1 MLPLAPTPVDTTE
14 TQGSVQCS
22 QFWIR
27 SSLSLTPL
35 PVLLSSL
42 FTFLSKKI
50 EKNPPSV
57 SCVFPFRYC
66 FPFLFNSLPVLF
78 PLPLQW
84 LPLHFP
90 SSTISPSFTV
100 ASFTFPFQYY
110 FPFRFNPFP
119 HSTTSPSFPFP
130 FRFGTVP
137 ESPVWRVACY
147 TCVAFALLSPSFT
160 VYQCAVVS
168 PREQAVRPQVT
179 NRESEPRF

>member
-90 SSTISPSFTV
+90 
-100 ASFTFPFQYY
+100 FQYY
-110 FPFRFNPFP
+110 FPFLFNPFP

-137 ESPVWRVACY
+137 ESPVCRVACY